1 MLVLT
6 LPQNPLRW
14 AAAIACASFCFFATI
29 VDAANRPIPE
39 VVNVRVFAA
48 TQDEHLDLL
57 VRMPLAA
64 VKDIQFPLR
73 DTGSLDLAALQTML
87 RGAAKYWIAGNFEVA
102 DHGEVLT
109 NPDIIAT
116 RIAIIS
122 DPAFNAYSDAR
133 AHFNAPDI
141 GPDEAVFLQQ
151 VWIDVQLRYVLANSS
166 PSLTIKPQV
175 AGLGVKVTTELTV
188 VEPSG
193 AERQLSFEGDPG
205 RVYLTPQW
213 HHTFEQFFTQGTL
226 AVVSSADYLVFLFC
240 LALPFRRH
248 RDIAPATVTF
258 CIAIVLSA
266 LAVGIGLASD
276 SLWFRSLVDVGV
288 AAAIVLLAAA
298 NIINHVGAR
307 RRALFA
313 LVAGAIFGLLSAF
326 RFAAVEQFAGDHPIL
341 AATAYTLGIV
351 LTVVLAI
358 ALFIPLLRLLFS
370 FGRVESLQ
378 RIIVSALAADTV
390 WSWLLE
396 RWSQFR
402 RVPFQTE
409 FGASLTATTLS
420 ALAGAALLGGVLW
433 FLNKWLKSHGFAADV
448 TPASD
453 TGA

>member
-1 MLVLT
+1 
-6 LPQNPLRW
+6 
-14 AAAIACASFCFFATI
+14 
-29 VDAANRPIPE
+29 
-39 VVNVRVFAA
+39 
-48 TQDEHLDLL
+48 
-57 VRMPLAA
+57 
-64 VKDIQFPLR
+64 
-73 DTGSLDLAALQTML
+73 
-87 RGAAKYWIAGNFEVA
+87 
-102 DHGEVLT
+102 
-109 NPDIIAT
+109 
-116 RIAIIS
+116 
-122 DPAFNAYSDAR
+122 
-133 AHFNAPDI
+133 
-141 GPDEAVFLQQ
+141 
-151 VWIDVQLRYVLANSS
+151 
-166 PSLTIKPQV
+166 
-175 AGLGVKVTTELTV
+175 
-188 VEPSG
+188 
-193 AERQLSFEGDPG
+193 
-205 RVYLTPQW
+205 
-213 HHTFEQFFTQGTL
+213 
-226 AVVSSADYLVFLFC
+226 
-240 LALPFRRH
+240 
-248 RDIAPATVTF
+248 
-258 CIAIVLSA
+258 VLSA